1 MENIRQTFDSNI
13 NNILD
18 NFVRK
23 PTIIKGIVHL
33 LLVLYVV
40 RLAPQPPLVIL
51 QLFQNIYFKLFIFT
65 LVLWTAQFS
74 PSTSLLIALA
84 FLVTMNYVNTGKV
97 WEYLENVNAD
107 VVVPA
112 QPVAVA
118 PAQPVAVAPAQAVEA
133 VKVLADAAASPAAA
147 SKDVVVPVANIAV
160 SAVKTEEGVAAV
172 QALAQQAIV
181 PEAGVP
187 EKVNAA
193 AQTAVDSIVAKPV
206 MDATV
211 VKPAVE
217 VINQGIDAVKALAQA
232 AASPE
237 AQEPQDV
244 IPVAE
249 IAVKVAQVSAPTPA
263 DAEVAVSAIK
273 ALSEQAMKPE
283 AGKEEQVAAAAQAA
297 VNVIAAPVV
306 QAAQPQAS
314 GCYPVRNYDMS
325 LVKPQIDG
333 RFTYEDYMTYTPSP
347 Q

>member
-107 VVVPA
+107 VVV
-112 QPVAVA
+112 